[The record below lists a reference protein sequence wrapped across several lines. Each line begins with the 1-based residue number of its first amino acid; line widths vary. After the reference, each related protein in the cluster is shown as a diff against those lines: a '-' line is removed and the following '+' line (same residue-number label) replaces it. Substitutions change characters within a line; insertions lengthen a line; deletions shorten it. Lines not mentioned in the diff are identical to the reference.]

1 MTRTLAEMR
10 GADIIDSRDIIERI
24 AELEANLEELGP
36 ESDELKELET
46 LRAFAETSD
55 YAPDWYYGEALIRD
69 SYFEDYAQELAED
82 IGDFSAAHA
91 EWPFTYIDWPAAARA
106 LQMDYTS
113 VTLDGIDYWIR

>member
-69 SYFEDYAQELAED
+69 SYFESYAREIAED
-82 IGDFSAAHA
+82 MGYENNAD
-91 EWPFTYIDWPAAARA
+91 WPSSYIDWPAAAQA